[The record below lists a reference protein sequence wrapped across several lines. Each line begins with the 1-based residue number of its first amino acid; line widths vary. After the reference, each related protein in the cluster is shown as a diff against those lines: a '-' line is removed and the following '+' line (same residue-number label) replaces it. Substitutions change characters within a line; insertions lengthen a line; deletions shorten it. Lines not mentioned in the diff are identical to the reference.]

1 MAPESSITVTVNSRK
16 AVSGKKIIRTISMLV
31 ILLVIAFPFLW
42 LIISSFKHEKDIISF
57 PPRIFADS
65 YTLDNY
71 IKVWT
76 TIPLLDYIKNTV
88 IFAGGT
94 VITSVFFDSLAG
106 YAFARMR
113 FKGKSVLFYFVLLTM
128 MIPFQVFMIPL
139 FIEVNLLGMLD
150 TYAGLIIPRM
160 TTAFGIF
167 MMRSFFI
174 TLPDSL
180 EEAARIDGLSEF
192 NIFLKIML
200 PLSKPTLLSLG
211 IFTLMN
217 SWNDLLYPLILTSS
231 SKMRTLPAGLALFT
245 GQNISFYGPV
255 MAQWKGEGSGNIIYF
270 FFQGIKQHFGKNL
283 FLSLLTIIIYFLVNQ
298 LLEEQTIVLSISGYV
313 VLLIYSMF
321 LLSWIYV
328 ISENKDITFLQIF
341 EQSAWKVFFD
351 FLRNILCCVLLL
363 GFVLLIFLFPPFIFI
378 FAGGVWKLVSIIL
391 TIGNER

>member
-106 YAFARMR
+106 YAFARMC

-255 MAQWKGEGSGNIIYF
+255 MAG
-270 FFQGIKQHFGKNL
+270 
-283 FLSLLTIIIYFLVNQ
+283 T
-298 LLEEQTIVLSISGYV
+298 
-313 VLLIYSMF
+313 
-321 LLSWIYV
+321 V
-328 ISENKDITFLQIF
+328 ISMLP
-341 EQSAWKVFFD
+341 
-351 FLRNILCCVLLL
+351 LL
-363 GFVLLIFLFPPFIFI
+363 VVYI
-378 FAGGVWKLVSIIL
+378 FAQKYFVQGTAMSGMK
-391 TIGNER
+391 E

>member
-16 AVSGKKIIRTISMLV
+16 AVSGKKIIRTISMLF
-31 ILLVIAFPFLW
+31 ILFVIAFPFLW

-255 MAQWKGEGSGNIIYF
+255 MAG
-270 FFQGIKQHFGKNL
+270 
-283 FLSLLTIIIYFLVNQ
+283 T
-298 LLEEQTIVLSISGYV
+298 
-313 VLLIYSMF
+313 
-321 LLSWIYV
+321 V
-328 ISENKDITFLQIF
+328 ISMLP
-341 EQSAWKVFFD
+341 
-351 FLRNILCCVLLL
+351 LL
-363 GFVLLIFLFPPFIFI
+363 VVYI
-378 FAGGVWKLVSIIL
+378 FAQKYFVQGTAMSGMK
-391 TIGNER
+391 E

>member
-88 IFAGGT
+88 IFAGGP

-255 MAQWKGEGSGNIIYF
+255 MAG
-270 FFQGIKQHFGKNL
+270 
-283 FLSLLTIIIYFLVNQ
+283 T
-298 LLEEQTIVLSISGYV
+298 
-313 VLLIYSMF
+313 
-321 LLSWIYV
+321 V
-328 ISENKDITFLQIF
+328 ISMLP
-341 EQSAWKVFFD
+341 
-351 FLRNILCCVLLL
+351 LL
-363 GFVLLIFLFPPFIFI
+363 VVYI
-378 FAGGVWKLVSIIL
+378 FAQKYFVQGTAMSGMK
-391 TIGNER
+391 E

>member
-94 VITSVFFDSLAG
+94 VITSVLFDSLAG

-192 NIFLKIML
+192 NICLKIML

-255 MAQWKGEGSGNIIYF
+255 MAG
-270 FFQGIKQHFGKNL
+270 
-283 FLSLLTIIIYFLVNQ
+283 T
-298 LLEEQTIVLSISGYV
+298 
-313 VLLIYSMF
+313 
-321 LLSWIYV
+321 V
-328 ISENKDITFLQIF
+328 ISMLP
-341 EQSAWKVFFD
+341 
-351 FLRNILCCVLLL
+351 LL
-363 GFVLLIFLFPPFIFI
+363 VVYI
-378 FAGGVWKLVSIIL
+378 FAQKYFVQGTAMSGMK
-391 TIGNER
+391 E

>member
-1 MAPESSITVTVNSRK
+1 MAPESSITVTVNKRK
-16 AVSGKKIIRTISMLV
+16 VVSGKKIIRTISMLI
-31 ILLVIAFPFLW
+31 ILFVIAFPFLW

-255 MAQWKGEGSGNIIYF
+255 MAG
-270 FFQGIKQHFGKNL
+270 
-283 FLSLLTIIIYFLVNQ
+283 T
-298 LLEEQTIVLSISGYV
+298 
-313 VLLIYSMF
+313 
-321 LLSWIYV
+321 V
-328 ISENKDITFLQIF
+328 ISMLP
-341 EQSAWKVFFD
+341 
-351 FLRNILCCVLLL
+351 LL
-363 GFVLLIFLFPPFIFI
+363 VVYI
-378 FAGGVWKLVSIIL
+378 FAQKYFVQGTAMSGMK
-391 TIGNER
+391 E

>member
-128 MIPFQVFMIPL
+128 MIPFQVFM
-139 FIEVNLLGMLD
+139 
-150 TYAGLIIPRM
+150 
-160 TTAFGIF
+160 
-167 MMRSFFI
+167 MRSFFI

-255 MAQWKGEGSGNIIYF
+255 MAG
-270 FFQGIKQHFGKNL
+270 
-283 FLSLLTIIIYFLVNQ
+283 T
-298 LLEEQTIVLSISGYV
+298 
-313 VLLIYSMF
+313 
-321 LLSWIYV
+321 V
-328 ISENKDITFLQIF
+328 ISMLP
-341 EQSAWKVFFD
+341 
-351 FLRNILCCVLLL
+351 LL
-363 GFVLLIFLFPPFIFI
+363 VVYI
-378 FAGGVWKLVSIIL
+378 FAQKYFVQGTAMSGMK
-391 TIGNER
+391 E

>member
-192 NIFLKIML
+192 NTFLKIML

-255 MAQWKGEGSGNIIYF
+255 MAG
-270 FFQGIKQHFGKNL
+270 
-283 FLSLLTIIIYFLVNQ
+283 T
-298 LLEEQTIVLSISGYV
+298 
-313 VLLIYSMF
+313 
-321 LLSWIYV
+321 V
-328 ISENKDITFLQIF
+328 ISMLP
-341 EQSAWKVFFD
+341 
-351 FLRNILCCVLLL
+351 LL
-363 GFVLLIFLFPPFIFI
+363 VVYI
-378 FAGGVWKLVSIIL
+378 FAQKYFVQGTAMSGMK
-391 TIGNER
+391 E

>member
-1 MAPESSITVTVNSRK
+1 MLSESYT
-16 AVSGKKIIRTISMLV
+16 AVSTNRRKNFDGKKWLRVVGM
-31 ILLVIAFPFLW
+31 LLVLLIIAFPFLW
-42 LIISSFKHEKDIISF
+42 LIISSFKYEKDIISF
-57 PPRIFADS
+57 PPRIFADE
-65 YTLDNY
+65 YTFENY

-139 FIEVNLLGMLD
+139 FIQANFFGMLD

-167 MMRSFFI
+167 MMRSFFV

-180 EEAARIDGLSEF
+180 EEAARIDGLGEF
-192 NIFLKIML
+192 KIFLKIML
-200 PLSKPTLLSLG
+200 PLSKPTLLSLA

-217 SWNDLLYPLILTSS
+217 SWNDLLYPLILTTS

-255 MAQWKGEGSGNIIYF
+255 MAGTVISMLPLLIIY
-270 FFQGIKQHFGKNL
+270 
-283 FLSLLTIIIYFLVNQ
+283 
-298 LLEEQTIVLSISGYV
+298 
-313 VLLIYSMF
+313 
-321 LLSWIYV
+321 
-328 ISENKDITFLQIF
+328 
-341 EQSAWKVFFD
+341 
-351 FLRNILCCVLLL
+351 
-363 GFVLLIFLFPPFIFI
+363 I
-378 FAGGVWKLVSIIL
+378 FAQKYFVQGTAMSGMK
-391 TIGNER
+391 E

>member
-231 SKMRTLPAGLALFT
+231 SKMRTSPAGLALFT

-255 MAQWKGEGSGNIIYF
+255 MAG
-270 FFQGIKQHFGKNL
+270 
-283 FLSLLTIIIYFLVNQ
+283 T
-298 LLEEQTIVLSISGYV
+298 
-313 VLLIYSMF
+313 
-321 LLSWIYV
+321 V
-328 ISENKDITFLQIF
+328 ISMLP
-341 EQSAWKVFFD
+341 
-351 FLRNILCCVLLL
+351 LL
-363 GFVLLIFLFPPFIFI
+363 VVYI
-378 FAGGVWKLVSIIL
+378 FAQKYFVQGTAMSGMK
-391 TIGNER
+391 E

>member
-76 TIPLLDYIKNTV
+76 TIPLLDYIKNTM

-255 MAQWKGEGSGNIIYF
+255 MAG
-270 FFQGIKQHFGKNL
+270 
-283 FLSLLTIIIYFLVNQ
+283 T
-298 LLEEQTIVLSISGYV
+298 
-313 VLLIYSMF
+313 
-321 LLSWIYV
+321 V
-328 ISENKDITFLQIF
+328 ISMLP
-341 EQSAWKVFFD
+341 
-351 FLRNILCCVLLL
+351 LL
-363 GFVLLIFLFPPFIFI
+363 VVYI
-378 FAGGVWKLVSIIL
+378 FAQKYFVQGTAMSGMK
-391 TIGNER
+391 E

>member
-113 FKGKSVLFYFVLLTM
+113 LKGKSVLFYFVLLTM

-200 PLSKPTLLSLG
+200 PSSKPTLLSLG

-255 MAQWKGEGSGNIIYF
+255 MAG
-270 FFQGIKQHFGKNL
+270 
-283 FLSLLTIIIYFLVNQ
+283 T
-298 LLEEQTIVLSISGYV
+298 
-313 VLLIYSMF
+313 
-321 LLSWIYV
+321 V
-328 ISENKDITFLQIF
+328 ISMLP
-341 EQSAWKVFFD
+341 
-351 FLRNILCCVLLL
+351 LL
-363 GFVLLIFLFPPFIFI
+363 VVYI
-378 FAGGVWKLVSIIL
+378 FAQKYFVQGTAMSGMK
-391 TIGNER
+391 E

>member
-200 PLSKPTLLSLG
+200 PLSKPPLLSLG

-255 MAQWKGEGSGNIIYF
+255 MAG
-270 FFQGIKQHFGKNL
+270 
-283 FLSLLTIIIYFLVNQ
+283 T
-298 LLEEQTIVLSISGYV
+298 
-313 VLLIYSMF
+313 
-321 LLSWIYV
+321 V
-328 ISENKDITFLQIF
+328 ISMLP
-341 EQSAWKVFFD
+341 
-351 FLRNILCCVLLL
+351 LL
-363 GFVLLIFLFPPFIFI
+363 VVYI
-378 FAGGVWKLVSIIL
+378 FAQKYFVQGTAMSGMK
-391 TIGNER
+391 E

>member
-245 GQNISFYGPV
+245 GQNISFDGPV
-255 MAQWKGEGSGNIIYF
+255 MAG
-270 FFQGIKQHFGKNL
+270 
-283 FLSLLTIIIYFLVNQ
+283 T
-298 LLEEQTIVLSISGYV
+298 
-313 VLLIYSMF
+313 
-321 LLSWIYV
+321 V
-328 ISENKDITFLQIF
+328 ISMLP
-341 EQSAWKVFFD
+341 
-351 FLRNILCCVLLL
+351 LL
-363 GFVLLIFLFPPFIFI
+363 VVYI
-378 FAGGVWKLVSIIL
+378 FAQKYFVQGTAMSGMK
-391 TIGNER
+391 E

>member
-57 PPRIFADS
+57 PPRISADS

-255 MAQWKGEGSGNIIYF
+255 MAG
-270 FFQGIKQHFGKNL
+270 
-283 FLSLLTIIIYFLVNQ
+283 T
-298 LLEEQTIVLSISGYV
+298 
-313 VLLIYSMF
+313 
-321 LLSWIYV
+321 V
-328 ISENKDITFLQIF
+328 ISMLP
-341 EQSAWKVFFD
+341 
-351 FLRNILCCVLLL
+351 LL
-363 GFVLLIFLFPPFIFI
+363 VVYI
-378 FAGGVWKLVSIIL
+378 FAQKYFVQGTAMSGMK
-391 TIGNER
+391 E

>member
-1 MAPESSITVTVNSRK
+1 MVTERALVQTEKKRKNVNL
-16 AVSGKKIIRTISMLV
+16 KKILSILGMLI
-31 ILLVIAFPFLW
+31 ILTVIAFPFLW
-42 LIISSFKHEKDIISF
+42 LIISSFKYEKDIISF
-57 PPRIFADS
+57 PPQIFADT

-71 IKVWT
+71 LKVWT

-106 YAFARMR
+106 YAFARMQ
-113 FKGKSVLFYFVLLTM
+113 FKGKSALFYFVLLTM

-139 FIEVNLLGMLD
+139 FIEVNLLGLLD

-174 TLPDSL
+174 TLPASL
-180 EEAARIDGLSEF
+180 EEAARIDGLNEF
-192 NIFLKIML
+192 KIFWKIML
-200 PLSKPTLLSLG
+200 PLSKPTLLSLA

-255 MAQWKGEGSGNIIYF
+255 MAGTVISMLPLLIIYTF
-270 FFQGIKQHFGKNL
+270 AQKYFVQG
-283 FLSLLTIIIYFLVNQ
+283 TAM
-298 LLEEQTIVLSISGYV
+298 SG
-313 VLLIYSMF
+313 MK
-321 LLSWIYV
+321 
-328 ISENKDITFLQIF
+328 E
-341 EQSAWKVFFD
+341 
-351 FLRNILCCVLLL
+351 
-363 GFVLLIFLFPPFIFI
+363 
-378 FAGGVWKLVSIIL
+378 
-391 TIGNER
+391 

>member
-57 PPRIFADS
+57 LPRIFADS

-255 MAQWKGEGSGNIIYF
+255 MAG
-270 FFQGIKQHFGKNL
+270 
-283 FLSLLTIIIYFLVNQ
+283 T
-298 LLEEQTIVLSISGYV
+298 
-313 VLLIYSMF
+313 
-321 LLSWIYV
+321 V
-328 ISENKDITFLQIF
+328 ISMLP
-341 EQSAWKVFFD
+341 
-351 FLRNILCCVLLL
+351 LL
-363 GFVLLIFLFPPFIFI
+363 VVYI
-378 FAGGVWKLVSIIL
+378 FAQKYFVQGTAMSGMK
-391 TIGNER
+391 E

>member
-1 MAPESSITVTVNSRK
+1 MVTESTIVTVEKKRK
-16 AVSGKKIIRTISMLV
+16 KVSVKKVLSTIGM
-31 ILLVIAFPFLW
+31 LLVLFIIAFPFLW

-57 PPRIFADS
+57 PPKIFADN

-71 IKVWT
+71 IKVWS

-94 VITSVFFDSLAG
+94 VITSIFFDSLAG

-113 FKGKSVLFYFVLLTM
+113 FKGKSALFYFVLLTM

-139 FIEVNLLGMLD
+139 FIEVNLLGLLD

-174 TLPDSL
+174 TLPASL
-180 EEAARIDGLSEF
+180 EEAARIDGLNEF
-192 NIFLKIML
+192 GIFWKIML
-200 PLSKPTLLSLG
+200 PLSKPTLLSLS

-255 MAQWKGEGSGNIIYF
+255 MAGTVISMLPLLIIY
-270 FFQGIKQHFGKNL
+270 
-283 FLSLLTIIIYFLVNQ
+283 
-298 LLEEQTIVLSISGYV
+298 
-313 VLLIYSMF
+313 
-321 LLSWIYV
+321 
-328 ISENKDITFLQIF
+328 
-341 EQSAWKVFFD
+341 
-351 FLRNILCCVLLL
+351 
-363 GFVLLIFLFPPFIFI
+363 I
-378 FAGGVWKLVSIIL
+378 FAQKYFIQGTAMSGMK
-391 TIGNER
+391 E

>member
-180 EEAARIDGLSEF
+180 EEAACIDGLSEF

-255 MAQWKGEGSGNIIYF
+255 MAG
-270 FFQGIKQHFGKNL
+270 
-283 FLSLLTIIIYFLVNQ
+283 T
-298 LLEEQTIVLSISGYV
+298 
-313 VLLIYSMF
+313 
-321 LLSWIYV
+321 V
-328 ISENKDITFLQIF
+328 ISMLP
-341 EQSAWKVFFD
+341 
-351 FLRNILCCVLLL
+351 LL
-363 GFVLLIFLFPPFIFI
+363 VVYI
-378 FAGGVWKLVSIIL
+378 FAQKYFVQGTAMSGMK
-391 TIGNER
+391 E

>member
-180 EEAARIDGLSEF
+180 EESARIDGLSEF

-255 MAQWKGEGSGNIIYF
+255 MAG
-270 FFQGIKQHFGKNL
+270 
-283 FLSLLTIIIYFLVNQ
+283 T
-298 LLEEQTIVLSISGYV
+298 
-313 VLLIYSMF
+313 
-321 LLSWIYV
+321 V
-328 ISENKDITFLQIF
+328 ISMLP
-341 EQSAWKVFFD
+341 
-351 FLRNILCCVLLL
+351 LL
-363 GFVLLIFLFPPFIFI
+363 VVYI
-378 FAGGVWKLVSIIL
+378 FAQKYFVQGTAMSGMK
-391 TIGNER
+391 E

>member
-1 MAPESSITVTVNSRK
+1 M
-16 AVSGKKIIRTISMLV
+16 
-31 ILLVIAFPFLW
+31 
-42 LIISSFKHEKDIISF
+42 
-57 PPRIFADS
+57 
-65 YTLDNY
+65 
-71 IKVWT
+71 
-76 TIPLLDYIKNTV
+76 
-88 IFAGGT
+88 
-94 VITSVFFDSLAG
+94 ITSVFFDSLAG

-255 MAQWKGEGSGNIIYF
+255 MAG
-270 FFQGIKQHFGKNL
+270 
-283 FLSLLTIIIYFLVNQ
+283 T
-298 LLEEQTIVLSISGYV
+298 
-313 VLLIYSMF
+313 
-321 LLSWIYV
+321 V
-328 ISENKDITFLQIF
+328 ISMLP
-341 EQSAWKVFFD
+341 
-351 FLRNILCCVLLL
+351 LL
-363 GFVLLIFLFPPFIFI
+363 VVYI
-378 FAGGVWKLVSIIL
+378 FAQKYFVQGTAMSGMK
-391 TIGNER
+391 E

>member
-113 FKGKSVLFYFVLLTM
+113 FTGKSVLFYFVLLTM
-128 MIPFQVFMIPL
+128 MIPFQFFMIPL

-255 MAQWKGEGSGNIIYF
+255 MAG
-270 FFQGIKQHFGKNL
+270 
-283 FLSLLTIIIYFLVNQ
+283 T
-298 LLEEQTIVLSISGYV
+298 
-313 VLLIYSMF
+313 
-321 LLSWIYV
+321 V
-328 ISENKDITFLQIF
+328 ISMLP
-341 EQSAWKVFFD
+341 
-351 FLRNILCCVLLL
+351 LL
-363 GFVLLIFLFPPFIFI
+363 VVYI
-378 FAGGVWKLVSIIL
+378 FAQKYFVQGTAMSGMK
-391 TIGNER
+391 E

>member
-255 MAQWKGEGSGNIIYF
+255 MAG
-270 FFQGIKQHFGKNL
+270 
-283 FLSLLTIIIYFLVNQ
+283 T
-298 LLEEQTIVLSISGYV
+298 
-313 VLLIYSMF
+313 
-321 LLSWIYV
+321 V
-328 ISENKDITFLQIF
+328 ISMLP
-341 EQSAWKVFFD
+341 
-351 FLRNILCCVLLL
+351 LL
-363 GFVLLIFLFPPFIFI
+363 VVYI
-378 FAGGVWKLVSIIL
+378 FAQQYFVQGTAMSGMK
-391 TIGNER
+391 E

>member
-42 LIISSFKHEKDIISF
+42 LIISSFKQEKDIISF

-255 MAQWKGEGSGNIIYF
+255 MAG
-270 FFQGIKQHFGKNL
+270 
-283 FLSLLTIIIYFLVNQ
+283 T
-298 LLEEQTIVLSISGYV
+298 
-313 VLLIYSMF
+313 
-321 LLSWIYV
+321 V
-328 ISENKDITFLQIF
+328 ISMLP
-341 EQSAWKVFFD
+341 
-351 FLRNILCCVLLL
+351 LL
-363 GFVLLIFLFPPFIFI
+363 VVYI
-378 FAGGVWKLVSIIL
+378 FAQKYFVQGTAMSGMK
-391 TIGNER
+391 E